1 MGVPLYVI
9 WHFFLVAF
17 NILSL
22 SLFFVIFV
30 SMCLDVFLLVVL
42 LPGTICASWTWLTI
56 SFPLLGKFS
65 DIMSSNIFL
74 GPFSLSLFFFF
85 FWDPYDANVG
95 AFKVVPEVSQAV
107 FILFILFSLFSS
119 VAMTSTILSSRS
131 LI

>member
-9 WHFFLVAF
+9 WHFSLVAF

-22 SLFFVIFV
+22 SLIFVIFFT
-30 SMCLDVFLLVVL
+30 MCLDVFLLVVL

-56 SFPLLGKFS
+56 SFPLLGSFQILCLQIFS
-65 DIMSSNIFL
+65 WVL
-74 GPFSLSLFFFF
+74 SLSLFFF

-107 FILFILFSLFSS
+107 FIFFILFSLFSS
-119 VAMTSTILSSRS
+119 VAMSSTILSSRS